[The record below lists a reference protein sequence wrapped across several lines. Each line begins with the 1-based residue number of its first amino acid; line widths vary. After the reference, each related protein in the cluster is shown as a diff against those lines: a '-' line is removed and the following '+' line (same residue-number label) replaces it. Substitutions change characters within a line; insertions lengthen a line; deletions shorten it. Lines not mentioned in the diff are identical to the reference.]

1 VTKSSASFVW
11 YVLLALV
18 LALGLGGA
26 SMALAEGGD
35 KAPKVKEPK
44 APKAKE
50 PKAPK
55 VKEPKAPKVKEP
67 KAPKVKEPKPAPAP
81 VSDPEGVSNGA
92 VSEAVDGST
101 ANAAPLVSTGL
112 ILLGFVC
119 NHENNRPDKTP
130 AVTWFCTEG
139 EMPDA
144 FESYA
149 Q

>member
-1 VTKSSASFVW
+1 MTKSSASFVW

-44 APKAKE
+44 APKA
-50 PKAPK
+50 
-55 VKEPKAPKVKEP
+55 KEP